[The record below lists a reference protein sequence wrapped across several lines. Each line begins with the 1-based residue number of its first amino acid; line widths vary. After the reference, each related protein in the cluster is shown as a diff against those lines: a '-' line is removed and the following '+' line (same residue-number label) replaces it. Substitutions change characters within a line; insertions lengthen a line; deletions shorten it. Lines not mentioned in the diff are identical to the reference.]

1 MTSVTSYDVCSLIA
15 RNPVNPPSTSRKI
28 LQACKKKKKGP
39 NNKQNFIFVPPVL
52 GDYCEILQ
60 FEKTWNNEFVK
71 TKVQRAQVQM

>member
-1 MTSVTSYDVCSLIA
+1 MTCVASLHE
-15 RNPVNPPSTSRKI
+15 I
-28 LQACKKKKKGP
+28 LLTPLLQVGKFYKHAKKKKKGP